1 MKALQFSV
9 SRTGFKIVHTNSEGN
24 RHASC
29 GIVVS
34 KVLDAEESAQR
45 IMGGGARL
53 CKNCLRVKPA
63 RDLSAPVVRDEP
75 TDVWSVIDRA
85 GNEVTRVY
93 GKTLAD
99 ARNEAERVDYVRE
112 VRYAEGGYVL
122 RCLTR
127 SQLESTASAN

>member
-9 SRTGFKIVHTNSEGN
+9 SRTGFKIVHTNPEGN

-53 CKNCLRVKPA
+53 CKNCLRVKPV

-75 TDVWSVIDRA
+75 TDAWSVTDRA
-85 GNEVTRVY
+85 GNEVTRVE
-93 GKTLAD
+93 GATMAD
-99 ARNEAERVDYVRE
+99 ARQAARLAPAVKDVIR
-112 VRYAEGGYVL
+112 RQGGFAL
-122 RCLTR
+122 RRLTR